1 VIDTALVRQ
10 ITARVF
16 RDVVPDAYDEHDRA
30 IDAVLEHME
39 VCEAPE
45 PCLICERL
53 VEAADAAF
61 GRLQAV
67 AAGRGAERAVGRG
80 DGALLGRHL
89 DGQRLPWP

>member
-1 VIDTALVRQ
+1 VIDSTLARQ
-10 ITARVF
+10 IVQRVL
-16 RDVVPDAYDEHDRA
+16 RDVVPEAYDEHDRA
-30 IDAVLEHME
+30 IGAVLDHME

-67 AAGRGAERAVGRG
+67 AAGRGEEAGS
-80 DGALLGRHL
+80 
-89 DGQRLPWP
+89 

>member
-10 ITARVF
+10 IAARVC

-30 IDAVLEHME
+30 IGAVLDHME

-45 PCLICERL
+45 PCSRCERL

-61 GRLQAV
+61 GRLQQ
-67 AAGRGAERAVGRG
+67 AARGRGE
-80 DGALLGRHL
+80 GAG
-89 DGQRLPWP
+89 

>member
-1 VIDTALVRQ
+1 MVGGSSVIDTALVRQ

-45 PCLICERL
+45 PCHVCERL

-67 AAGRGAERAVGRG
+67 AEGRGGSE
-80 DGALLGRHL
+80 
-89 DGQRLPWP
+89 